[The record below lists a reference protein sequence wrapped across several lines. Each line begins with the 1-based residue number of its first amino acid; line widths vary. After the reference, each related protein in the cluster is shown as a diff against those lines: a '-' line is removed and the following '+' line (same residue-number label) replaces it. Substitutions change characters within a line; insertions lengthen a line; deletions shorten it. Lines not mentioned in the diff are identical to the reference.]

1 MSYLDAETAE
11 SNLSKYV
18 LGEDKY
24 VLDESCATFPFH
36 AIIERYSHAPYIC
49 DEQVVKL
56 LNFHAQAW
64 LKECL
69 KNDRLIKILR
79 DMNVKDERDYWE
91 RKLDNPTQSLTN
103 IPIGVIIDG
112 HSKFK
117 IMEMVCTLKN
127 IVGEYTYCKGTLVNI
142 YSQLL
147 NKISNGNITV
157 KNLSNWGSI
166 KIDIEFKKGWEKY
179 DVPKDWER
187 DPLFPHTKFNPKVHS
202 KSNESVK
209 KRKSISN
216 SVRIA
221 VMERDDYTCQMCG
234 RTINDGVSL
243 HIDHIKPFSKGG
255 SDDINNL
262 QVLCSDCNQGKSNKD
277 YLKHDRRKLNELEK

>member
-1 MSYLDAETAE
+1 MNYLDTETTTD
-11 SNLSKYV
+11 KFYTYV

-24 VLDESCATFPFH
+24 YLDKSSGTFPCH
-36 AIIERYSHAPYIC
+36 AIIERYSHTPYIL
-49 DEQVVKL
+49 DEAIVHL
-56 LNFHAQAW
+56 LNFHVQAY

-69 KNDRLIKILR
+69 KNDKLIKILR

-91 RKLDNPTQSLTN
+91 RKLDNPTQSITN

-112 HSKFK
+112 YSEFK

-157 KNLSNWGSI
+157 KNHLLNSG

-187 DPLFPHTKFNPKVHS
+187 NPLFPHTKFNPKVHS
-202 KSNESVK
+202 KSNKSVK
-209 KRKSISN
+209 KRKAISN

-221 VMERDDYTCQMCG
+221 VMERDNYTCQMCG
-234 RTINDGVSL
+234 RTINDNVSL